1 MKWIEALLARLG
13 LLLAAGTA
21 VLAVVIVGQ
30 AVVHLVTPN
39 GEEAG
44 EQTRV
49 ASVEPPATDAAQ
61 DAGTKVAAPQP
72 QAVKTAASTAG
83 GDMAGAK
90 VFKKCKSCHKLD
102 QSGKNGTG
110 PNLWGVVGRQ
120 VASVEGFRYSD
131 ALKGKGGTWDEAAL
145 DAFLADPKKAVPGTK
160 MTFAGLK
167 KPEDRAAVIA
177 YLAAQAKAEA
187 QAASAEDTAVADTG
201 ALDEVL
207 AAYAN
212 PAPRSAEEI
221 AAAKERAAA
230 IKAQVEAGIDYQ
242 RARYHPIHFPPA
254 IDKASNEECL
264 VCHQEIMDRKPL
276 DKSPAGVPAEAT
288 LAWYQTLDTYQGPQS
303 TFHYRHLQSDFAKQV
318 MNLQCNF
325 CHKGNDPREE
335 SPDML
340 PTRAAGTAPDVP
352 EFTNRKMV
360 NPSETCLLCH
370 GAMPDPEN
378 IMGLPGP
385 WAQARLDIE
394 DEETVNGCLTCHET
408 IRTNRHNVSYLNAL
422 NIEKLAR
429 EKSDTCFGCHGGRQW
444 YQISYPYPR
453 HPWPDMDTEVPD
465 WAQGRPTSS
474 KPEYQLPEKAQ

>member
-1 MKWIEALLARLG
+1 MKWIEAILARLG
-13 LLLAAGTA
+13 LLLAAGTV
-21 VLAVVIVGQ
+21 VLAIVITGQ
-30 AVVHLVTPN
+30 AVIHLVTHN
-39 GEEAG
+39 DEEAG
-44 EQTRV
+44 KQVRV
-49 ASVEPPATDAAQ
+49 ASGETTATDS
-61 DAGTKVAAPQP
+61 GTIVAAPQP
-72 QAVKTAASTAG
+72 QVVKTSSTSG

-90 VFKKCKSCHKLD
+90 VFRKCKACHKLD

-110 PNLWGVVGRQ
+110 PNLWGVVGRA
-120 VASVEGFRYSD
+120 VASVEGFNYSD
-131 ALKGKGGTWDEAAL
+131 ALKGKGGTWDEASL
-145 DAFLADPKKAVPGTK
+145 DAYLANPKKAVPGTK
-160 MTFAGLK
+160 MSFAGLK
-167 KPEDRAAVIA
+167 SAEDRAAVIA
-177 YLAAQAKAEA
+177 YLAARTEEGVAQPAPAE
-187 QAASAEDTAVADTG
+187 QAAADDADG

-207 AAYAN
+207 AAFSN

-221 AAAKERAAA
+221 AAARERAAA
-230 IKAQVEAGIDYQ
+230 LKAEVDAGMDYE

-264 VCHQEIMDRKPL
+264 VCHQEIMESKPL
-276 DKSPAGVPAEAT
+276 DQSPAGVLADAT
-288 LAWYQTLDTYQGPQS
+288 LAWYQTLDTYEGPQA
-303 TFHYRHLQSDFAKQV
+303 TFHWRHLESDFAKQV

-335 SPDML
+335 SPEML
-340 PTRAAGTAPDVP
+340 PVRAAGTAPDVP

-378 IMGLPGP
+378 IMGLAGP
-385 WAQARLDIE
+385 WAEARLDFE

-453 HPWPDMDTEVPD
+453 HPWPDMDTEVPE
-465 WAQGRPTSS
+465 WAKDRPTSS
-474 KPEYQLPEKAQ
+474 KPEYRLPETAQ